1 MSDADFFL
9 AAPAAK
15 PVPNAVLCTPLEL
28 TVKAKRGILMHG
40 QHSISIS
47 LAQACAL
54 ERSFQLHCT
63 SEEPTRKV
71 AVTGYKSTLD
81 WRRVGRHKLSST
93 VGGIIA
99 PHWSATARLKLGSP
113 QPVRCRLANV
123 CLLQL
128 GGWSSNA

>member
-1 MSDADFFL
+1 MSDADLFP

-15 PVPNAVLCTPLEL
+15 PVPNVVLCTPLEP
-28 TVKAKRGILMHG
+28 TGEAERGILMHG

-47 LAQACAL
+47 PAQACAL
-54 ERSFQLHCT
+54 ERSLQLHCT
-63 SEEPTRKV
+63 SEEPTREV

-81 WRRVGRHKLSST
+81 WRRAGRHGLSST

-113 QPVRCRLANV
+113 QPVRC
-123 CLLQL
+123 
-128 GGWSSNA
+128 